1 MFNVKIAY
9 KITERRA
16 GDVATCYA
24 DPTLAEKE
32 LGWKTER
39 SLDEMCEDSWRWQVQ
54 NPNGFQE
61 TQQNHVTT

>member
-9 KITERRA
+9 KITARRA

-39 SLDEMCEDSWRWQVQ
+39 SLDEMCKSL
-54 NPNGFQE
+54 
-61 TQQNHVTT
+61 

>member
-1 MFNVKIAY
+1 MYMELTGSTLFSLLMQCMFNVKIAY

-39 SLDEMCEDSWRWQVQ
+39 SLDEMCKSL
-54 NPNGFQE
+54 
-61 TQQNHVTT
+61 

>member
-1 MFNVKIAY
+1 MFKIAY

-16 GDVATCYA
+16 GDVASCYA

-39 SLDEMCEDSWRWQVQ
+39 TLDEMCKSLRECIFSSTM
-54 NPNGFQE
+54 FAFC
-61 TQQNHVTT
+61 TA

>member
-1 MFNVKIAY
+1 MSKIAY

-16 GDVATCYA
+16 GDVASCYA

-39 SLDEMCEDSWRWQVQ
+39 TLDEMCKSLRMYI
-54 NPNGFQE
+54 FFY
-61 TQQNHVTT
+61 HVRILHGLIARE